1 MPAPEQPVDKL
12 LVAIGGEIA
21 FIRVLGRGS
30 FKISTAMKEFSTA
43 AIDTGCKSL
52 VLDMAECVGMDSTFM
67 GVLAG
72 LAFRLKQKAAGRIT
86 MVNLSL
92 RTRGLLATLGL
103 DQVIDPHMAG
113 ATPENLQ
120 PYFQGTAN
128 RMTAL
133 DTHENSSRVTAET
146 MLEAHENLV
155 KLSPENLPKFKDVL
169 TFLREDLKAT
179 QHDGQKPKR
188 SSGTL

>member
-1 MPAPEQPVDKL
+1 MAAPEQPVDKL
-12 LVAIGGEIA
+12 LVAVSGDIA

-43 AIDTGCKSL
+43 AIDTGCRSL
-52 VLDMAECVGMDSTFM
+52 VLDMTECVGMDSTFM

-113 ATPENLQ
+113 ATPEDLQ

-179 QHDGQKPKR
+179 QHDGQPPK
-188 SSGTL
+188 

>member
-1 MPAPEQPVDKL
+1 MEIINVAAPEQPVDKL
-12 LVAIGGEIA
+12 LVGIGGEIA

-30 FKISTAMKEFSTA
+30 FKISTALKEFSTA
-43 AIDTGCKSL
+43 AIDTGCTSL

-72 LAFRLKQKAAGRIT
+72 LAFRLRQKSSAGRIT
-86 MVNLSL
+86 MVNLSV

-120 PYFQGTAN
+120 PYFQSTAS

-133 DTHENSSRVTAET
+133 DTRENSTRVTAET

-169 TFLREDLKAT
+169 AFLREDLKAN
-179 QHDGQKPKR
+179 QHDGQKQ
-188 SSGTL
+188 

>member
-1 MPAPEQPVDKL
+1 VAAPEQPADKL
-12 LVAIGGEIA
+12 LVAIGGDIA

-30 FKISTAMKEFSTA
+30 FKISTAMKEFSAA
-43 AIDTGCKSL
+43 AIDAGCRSL

-103 DQVIDPHMAG
+103 DVAIDPHMAG
-113 ATPENLQ
+113 ATPESLQ
-120 PYFQGTAN
+120 PYFQGAADPLTP
-128 RMTAL
+128 L
-133 DTHENSSRVTAET
+133 DTRKNSARATAET

-155 KLSPENLPKFKDVL
+155 RLLPENLPKFKDVL
-169 TFLREDLKAT
+169 TFLREDLKAAR
-179 QHDGQKPKR
+179 HDGQKPK
-188 SSGTL
+188 

>member
-1 MPAPEQPVDKL
+1 MEIINVAAPEQPVDQL
-12 LVAIGGEIA
+12 LVGISGEIA

-30 FKISTAMKEFSTA
+30 FKISTALKEFSAA
-43 AIDTGCKSL
+43 AIDTGCTSL

-72 LAFRLKQKAAGRIT
+72 LAFRLKQKSAAGRIT
-86 MVNLSL
+86 MVNLSV
-92 RTRGLLATLGL
+92 RTRGLLTTLGL

-120 PYFQGTAN
+120 PYFQSTAS

-133 DTHENSSRVTAET
+133 DTRENSTRVTAET

-169 TFLREDLKAT
+169 AFLREDLKANPR
-179 QHDGQKPKR
+179 DGQKQ
-188 SSGTL
+188 

>member
-1 MPAPEQPVDKL
+1 MAAPEQPADKL
-12 LVAIGGEIA
+12 LVAIGGDIA

-30 FKISTAMKEFSTA
+30 FKISTTLKDFAIA
-43 AIDTGCKSL
+43 AIDTGSRDL
-52 VLDMAECVGMDSTFM
+52 VLDMADCVGMDSTFM

-120 PYFQGTAN
+120 PYFAGAAN

-133 DTHENSSRVTAET
+133 DTRENSTRVTAET

-179 QHDGQKPKR
+179 QHDDQK
-188 SSGTL
+188 

>member
-1 MPAPEQPVDKL
+1 MADPEQPVDKL
-12 LVAIGGEIA
+12 LVAISGDIA
-21 FIRVLGRGS
+21 FIRVHGRGS
-30 FKISTAMKEFSTA
+30 FMISANMKEFSAA

-52 VLDMAECVGMDSTFM
+52 VLDMAECVSMDSTFM

-86 MVNLSL
+86 MVNLSF

-103 DQVIDPHMAG
+103 DEVIDPHMVG
-113 ATPENLQ
+113 ATPESLQ
-120 PYFQGTAN
+120 PYFQGTADGL
-128 RMTAL
+128 TTL
-133 DTHENSSRVTAET
+133 DTRENSARVTAET
-146 MLEAHENLV
+146 MIEAHENLV

-179 QHDGQKPKR
+179 RPDGEKPK
-188 SSGTL
+188 